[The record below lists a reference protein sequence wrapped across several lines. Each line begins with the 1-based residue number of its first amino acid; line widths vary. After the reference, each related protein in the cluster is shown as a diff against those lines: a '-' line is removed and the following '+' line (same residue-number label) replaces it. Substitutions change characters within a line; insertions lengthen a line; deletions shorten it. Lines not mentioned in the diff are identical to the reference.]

1 MSQLGCLTRMMLWNS
16 TMPIQTRSSG
26 VLQMPAPIDGLL
38 QRHESSV
45 ILALSFGTA
54 RLHSTASLQ
63 ISPNPSVPLPSVRQS
78 RALCE
83 RHSPTRPAVPSLS
96 RLSQTALFRCPQLGS
111 GHQTITLPLYH
122 LRLLARPNGVRG
134 LSVCATFD
142 PRGQQRRLMRLLPCA
157 TLATPAMLPPIL
169 TQPS

>member
-1 MSQLGCLTRMMLWNS
+1 MLWNS

-38 QRHESSV
+38 QRHESV

-54 RLHSTASLQ
+54 RLHSTASFQ
-63 ISPNPSVPLPSVRQS
+63 ISPNLSVPLPSVKQY

-83 RHSPTRPAVPSLS
+83 RQSPTRPAVPSLS
-96 RLSQTALFRCPQLGS
+96 LLPQTALFRYPQLGL
-111 GHQTITLPLYH
+111 GLQTTMLPLCH

-142 PRGQQRRLMRLLPCA
+142 PRGQQRRLMRP
-157 TLATPAMLPPIL
+157 L
-169 TQPS
+169 T